1 MSYKSFSE
9 FKNDLSEV
17 RNKSRIIKMK
27 TKSLKTL
34 REDKLATVYSGAID
48 YSKERLQTS
57 PDPDKALIYVIDE
70 IDRDAEKLI
79 RQIEKLKEEIAP
91 TVELIEKR
99 MDIGGEILRLYFLEG
114 RILIAEVIL
123 NRLNDPRFGCDS
135 ITEVLT
141 APGQFSTVRRGQ
153 SVTGRTDLSDEAV
166 RIAISEV
173 ENGTAPAV
181 LFFNCIG
188 YNYGEPY
195 GDGPIDGN
203 YFMTLV

>member
-1 MSYKSFSE
+1 MIKTAALLISIVVAFNSQLAKFEAPDFLQMNIEARASELGLETSE
-9 FKNDLSEV
+9 FILFSSVVEAESNRSE
-17 RNKSRIIKMK
+17 S
-27 TKSLKTL
+27 
-34 REDKLATVYSGAID
+34 
-48 YSKERLQTS
+48 
-57 PDPDKALIYVIDE
+57 
-70 IDRDAEKLI
+70 
-79 RQIEKLKEEIAP
+79 
-91 TVELIEKR
+91 
-99 MDIGGEILRLYFLEG
+99 LEG

-123 NRLNDPRFGCDS
+123 NRLNDPRFGCES

-141 APGQFSTVRRGQ
+141 APGQFSTVRHGQ
-153 SVTGRTDLSDEAV
+153 SVTNRTDLSDEAV

-203 YFMTLV
+203 YFMTLDLGGGE

>member
-79 RQIEKLKEEIAP
+79 QQIEKLKEEIAP

-114 RILIAEVIL
+114 LRMAEVAK
-123 NRLNDPRFGCDS
+123 RVS
-135 ITEVLT
+135 YSE
-141 APGQFSTVRRGQ
+141 S
-153 SVTGRTDLSDEAV
+153 RTWELWRKTIRDIYDKE
-166 RIAISEV
+166 
-173 ENGTAPAV
+173 
-181 LFFNCIG
+181 FNK
-188 YNYGEPY
+188 
-195 GDGPIDGN
+195 
-203 YFMTLV
+203 L